1 MDLKL
6 VSLSV
11 VACVLITL
19 LDQASSSPIAEADRH
34 YGGGTDVYFI
44 PSYLDVSEAMDL
56 KLVSLCVVACVCM
69 TLLDQASSSPIAEA
83 DGHYGGHGHGHG
95 YGKGYGG
102 HDKYGYGHDKYG
114 YVSMHAEIYDGTS
127 R

>member
-1 MDLKL
+1 MRKDYYGGQGRLFHPILPYVLETMDLKL

-11 VACVLITL
+11 VACVCI
-19 LDQASSSPIAEADRH
+19 
-34 YGGGTDVYFI
+34 
-44 PSYLDVSEAMDL
+44 
-56 KLVSLCVVACVCM
+56 

-102 HDKYGYGHDKYG
+102 HDKYGYGGHDKYG
-114 YVSMHAEIYDGTS
+114 YISMHAEIILITIMLRESSLLASVCGCMAV
-127 R
+127 